1 VFIGA
6 QVQTVMISRIV
17 SFALAQRFVILIAAL
32 AVIAWGVIAFR
43 RLPIDAY
50 PDLSPPH
57 VEIITQWPG
66 HAAEEIERLIS
77 IPLEVEMN
85 GIPKIE
91 ALRSISLYG
100 LSALE
105 MNFQYDID
113 PYFAREQ
120 AFERMADATLPNGVT
135 PGVSPLFSPSGLV
148 YRYVLVSPDRTPQEL
163 KVIEAWLL
171 ERRYRAVPGV
181 ADDSGFGGTTMQYQ
195 VLLNPN
201 RLFSYGVTVPQ
212 VFQQLSVN
220 NSNAGGGFYSQG
232 GQFYY
237 IRGLGLVKTTEDIGN
252 VVLATNNGIPT
263 YVKDVA
269 KVEIGPAVRLG
280 EFGYMKQDDAVEGV
294 ILMRV
299 GEQAQ
304 VVLKRVEELTRQLN
318 EHVLPPDVKI
328 VPYYDRSS
336 LVDET
341 TQTVERNLVRG
352 MLLVLIVLGLFL
364 FNLRTAVIVALTIPF
379 ALMFAF
385 ICLDWRHIP
394 ANLLSIGAIDFG
406 ILVDGAVVMVENVF
420 RELALRHDRDY
431 DLIKVIRAAAHD
443 VERPIFYAGA
453 VIIAGYLPIY
463 ALAGPSGRLFQPM
476 ADTMSF
482 ALVGSIVCALV
493 VLPVLCSYLLRG
505 KIKEPHFSLFDP
517 IRRGYGVL
525 LRGCLRFRTLALI
538 VLLSIF
544 ALSLLLIPRIG
555 AEFMPH
561 LDEGALW
568 MRATAPYTISFE
580 EASKLSPQIRDIL
593 RSFPQVTTVANELGR
608 PDDGTDSTGFFN
620 NEFYIGL
627 KPYDDSAWQGTIR
640 TKKQLVDAI
649 NTKMSA
655 FPGVIFNYTQPAED
669 AVDEAE
675 TGLKSLLAVK
685 IFGADLATLEENARK
700 VKRIISQVPG
710 IADITVVR
718 ELGQPSLTIVPNRE
732 QIARYGLNVDDVNTI
747 VETAIGG
754 KAASQVIQGERQ
766 FDLLVRMQE
775 PFRKDMDSI
784 RNLLIA
790 TPGGQHLPLSQ
801 FADIKI
807 NNSASFIYRE
817 SNSRFIGVQFS
828 VRNRD
833 LAGAVQEAKREVE
846 RQVKLPVG
854 YTFDW
859 GGEYKDYLQAREQM
873 KIIAP
878 LTVVLILLIL
888 FALYGNLKFP
898 LIILFSVLVTE
909 PVGGLLALWLT
920 GTNFSVSSGLGFVA
934 LMGVAVLTSV
944 ILYSFINK
952 LRLEGMDIAKATYQA
967 SLMRLRPIMMT
978 ALVACLGLLPA
989 AMSTGIGSDS
999 QKPFAIVI
1007 VGGLASRLLLSIFLS
1022 PVLYSVVARKDD
1034 VLKV

>member
-1 VFIGA
+1 
-6 QVQTVMISRIV
+6 MISRIV
-17 SFALAQRFVILIAAL
+17 SFALAQRFVILMAVL
-32 AVIAWGVIAFR
+32 AVIVWGVISFR
-43 RLPIDAY
+43 KLPIDAY

-66 HAAEEIERLIS
+66 HAAEEVERLIS

-85 GIPKIE
+85 GIPKVE

-100 LSALE
+100 LSAIE
-105 MNFQYDID
+105 MNFEYSTD

-120 AFERMADATLPNGVT
+120 AFERIPNATLPMGVT
-135 PGVSPLFSPSGLV
+135 PGISPLFSPSGLV
-148 YRYVLVSPDRTPQEL
+148 YRYVLTSPDRTPQEL
-163 KVIEAWLL
+163 KIIEDWVL

-181 ADDSGFGGTTMQYQ
+181 ADDSGLGGTTMQYQ
-195 VLLNPN
+195 VLLDPDK
-201 RLFSYGVTVPQ
+201 LFAHGITVPQ
-212 VFQQLSVN
+212 VVQQLSTN

-237 IRGLGLVKTTEDIGN
+237 VRGLGLVKTTEDIGN
-252 VVLATNNGIPT
+252 IVLSTNNGIPT

-269 KVEIGPAVRLG
+269 KVETGSAVRLG
-280 EFGYMKQDDAVEGV
+280 QFGYMKQDDAVEGV

-304 VVLKRVEELTRQLN
+304 TVLKGVQSLTKELNQ
-318 EHVLPPDVKI
+318 HVLPPDVKI

-364 FNLRTAVIVALTIPF
+364 FNIRTAVIVALTIPF

-420 RELALRHDRDY
+420 RELALRHDEEY
-431 DLIKVIRAAAHD
+431 DLIDVIRAAAHD
-443 VERPIFYAGA
+443 VERPIFYAVA

-463 ALAGPSGRLFQPM
+463 ALSGPSGRLFQPM
-476 ADTMSF
+476 ADTMGF
-482 ALVGSIVCALV
+482 ALLGSVICALV
-493 VLPVLCSYLLRG
+493 VLPVLCSYFLRG
-505 KIKEPHFSLFDP
+505 KIKEPEVFFFEW
-517 IRRGYGVL
+517 IRRGYGAVL
-525 LRGCLRFRTLALI
+525 GCCLRNRTVSLV

-544 ALSLLLIPRIG
+544 AASLLLIPLIG

-568 MRATAPYTISFE
+568 MRATAPYTISFD
-580 EASKLSPQIRDIL
+580 EATKLSPQIRQIL
-593 RSFPQVTTVANELGR
+593 RTFPQVTTVANELGR
-608 PDDGTDSTGFFN
+608 PDDGTDPTGFFN

-627 KPYDDSAWQGTIR
+627 KTYGDSAWQGDIR
-640 TKKQLVDAI
+640 TKKQLIAAI
-649 NTKMSA
+649 DKKMSA

-685 IFGADLATLEENARK
+685 IFGGDLATLEENAKK
-700 VKRIISQVPG
+700 VKRIISKVPG
-710 IADITVVR
+710 ITDITVVR
-718 ELGQPSLTIVPNRE
+718 ELGQPSLTVVPNRE
-732 QIARYGLNVDDVNTI
+732 KIAEYGLNVDDVNTI
-747 VETAIGG
+747 VSTAIGG
-754 KAASQVIQGERQ
+754 TAASQVVQGERQ
-766 FDLLVRMQE
+766 FDLQVRMQE
-775 PFRKDMDSI
+775 PFRKDMNSI
-784 RNLLIA
+784 KDLLIA
-790 TPGGQHLPLSQ
+790 TPDGQHLPLSQ
-801 FADIKI
+801 FADIQVA
-807 NNSASFIYRE
+807 NSASFIYRE

-828 VRNRD
+828 VENRD
-833 LAGAVQEAKREVE
+833 LAGAVEEARREVE
-846 RQVKLPVG
+846 KQMKLPVG

-859 GGEYKDYLQAREQM
+859 GGEYKDYLAAREQM

-878 LTVVLILLIL
+878 LTVLLILLIL

-952 LRLEGMDIAKATYQA
+952 LRLEGMDIATATYQA

-978 ALVACLGLLPA
+978 AVVACLGLLPA

-1022 PVLYSVVARKDD
+1022 PVLYSVVASEKD

>member
-1 VFIGA
+1 
-6 QVQTVMISRIV
+6 MISRIV
-17 SFALAQRFVILIAAL
+17 SFALSQRFVILTAAL
-32 AVIAWGVIAFR
+32 AVIVWGVIAFQ

-66 HAAEEIERLIS
+66 HAAEEVERLIS

-105 MNFQYDID
+105 MNFEYDLD

-120 AFERMADATLPNGVT
+120 AFERLANVTLPNGVT
-135 PGVSPLFSPSGLV
+135 PTVSPLFSPSGLV

-163 KVIEAWLL
+163 KIIEDWVL

-181 ADDSGFGGTTMQYQ
+181 ADDSGLGGTTMQYQ
-195 VLLNPN
+195 VLLDPN
-201 RLFSYGVTVPQ
+201 RLFAHGITVPQ
-212 VFQQLSVN
+212 VVQQLSTN

-237 IRGLGLVKTTEDIGN
+237 VRGLGMVKTTEDIGN
-252 VVLATNNGIPT
+252 IVLSTNSGIPT

-269 KVEIGPAVRLG
+269 KVQIGSAVRLG

-304 VVLKRVEELTRQLN
+304 VVLKRVEEKTKELN

-328 VPYYDRSS
+328 VPFYDRST
-336 LVDET
+336 LVQET
-341 TQTVERNLVRG
+341 TKTVERNLLRG
-352 MLLVLIVLGLFL
+352 MLLVLIILGLFL
-364 FNLRTAVIVALTIPF
+364 FNVRTAIIVAITIPF

-420 RELALRHDRDY
+420 RELAERHDQDY
-431 DLIKVIRAAAHD
+431 NLIDVIRSAARD
-443 VERPIFYAGA
+443 VERPIFYGVA

-482 ALVGSIVCALV
+482 ALLGSVICALV
-493 VLPVLCSYLLRG
+493 ILPVLCSYLLRG
-505 KIKEPHFSLFDP
+505 RIMEPKFDLFAP
-517 IRRGYGVL
+517 IRRVYGVL
-525 LRGCLRFRTLALI
+525 LGWCLRYRTVSLVI
-538 VLLSIF
+538 LLSIF
-544 ALSLLLIPRIG
+544 AASLLLIPLIG

-568 MRATAPYTISFE
+568 MRATAPYTISFD
-580 EASKLSPQIRDIL
+580 EASRLSPQIRDIL

-608 PDDGTDSTGFFN
+608 PDDGTDPTGFFN

-627 KPYDDSAWQGTIR
+627 KPYDDSAWQGAIT

-649 NTKMSA
+649 NTKMLA

-685 IFGADLATLEENARK
+685 IFGGDLATLEDNAKK
-700 VKRIISQVPG
+700 VKRIISKVPG
-710 IADITVVR
+710 ITDITVVR
-718 ELGQPSLTIVPNRE
+718 ELGQPSLTITPNRE
-732 QIARYGLNVDDVNTI
+732 KIARYGLNVDDVNTI

-754 KAASQVIQGERQ
+754 KAASQVVQGERQ

-775 PFRKDMDSI
+775 PYRKDMEAI
-784 RNLLIA
+784 KNLLIA
-790 TPGGQHLPLSQ
+790 TPDGQHLPLSQ
-801 FADIKI
+801 FADIRI
-807 NNSASFIYRE
+807 QNSASFIYRE

-833 LAGAVQEAKREVE
+833 LAGAVEEAKREVE

-859 GGEYKDYLQAREQM
+859 GGEYKDYLAAREQM

-878 LTVVLILLIL
+878 LTVLLILLIL

-898 LIILFSVLVTE
+898 LIILLSVLVTE

-952 LRLEGMDIAKATYQA
+952 LRLEGMDIATATYQA

-1022 PVLYSVVARKDD
+1022 PVLYAVVARDTD

>member
-1 VFIGA
+1 
-6 QVQTVMISRIV
+6 
-17 SFALAQRFVILIAAL
+17 
-32 AVIAWGVIAFR
+32 VIAWGIISFR

-105 MNFQYDID
+105 MNFEYEVD

-120 AFERMADATLPNGVT
+120 AFERLANVTLPAGVAA
-135 PGVSPLFSPSGLV
+135 GVSPLFSPSGLV
-148 YRYVLVSPDRTPQEL
+148 YRYVLTSPDRTPQEL
-163 KVIEAWLL
+163 KIIEDWVL
-171 ERRYRAVPGV
+171 ERRYRAVSGV
-181 ADDSGFGGTTMQYQ
+181 ADDSSLGGTTMQYQ
-195 VLLNPN
+195 VLLDPN
-201 RLFSYGVTVPQ
+201 RLFAHGITVPQ
-212 VFQQLSVN
+212 VVQQLSVN

-237 IRGLGLVKTTEDIGN
+237 VRGLGQVKTTEDIGN
-252 VVLATNNGIPT
+252 IVLATKDGTPT

-269 KVEIGPAVRLG
+269 KVEIGSAVRLG
-280 EFGYMKQDDAVEGV
+280 QFGYMKKDDAVEGV

-304 VVLKRVEELTRQLN
+304 VVLKRIEDLTKDLN
-318 EHVLPPDVKI
+318 QHVLPPDVKI
-328 VPYYDRSS
+328 VPFYDRST
-336 LVDET
+336 LVEET
-341 TQTVERNLVRG
+341 KQTVERNLLRG
-352 MLLVLIVLGLFL
+352 MLLVLLILGLFL
-364 FNLRTAVIVALTIPF
+364 FNVRTALIVALTIPF

-420 RELALRHDRDY
+420 RELALRHDREY
-431 DLIKVIRAAAHD
+431 NLIDVIRNAARD
-443 VERPIFYAGA
+443 VERPIFYAVA

-482 ALVGSIVCALV
+482 ALVGSVICALV
-493 VLPVLCSYLLRG
+493 ILPVLCSYLLRG
-505 KIKEPHFSLFDP
+505 RIREPKFDLFDP
-517 IRRGYGVL
+517 IRRGYAVL
-525 LRGCLRFRTLALI
+525 LRWSLQYRVVSLI
-538 VLLSIF
+538 ILLSIF
-544 ALSLLLIPRIG
+544 GASLLLIPHIG

-580 EASKLSPQIRDIL
+580 EASKLSPQIRNIL
-593 RSFPQVTTVANELGR
+593 LSFPQVTTVANELGR
-608 PDDGTDSTGFFN
+608 PDDGTDPTGFFN
-620 NEFYIGL
+620 NEFFIGL
-627 KPYDDSAWQGTIR
+627 KPYDNSAWTGTIQ
-640 TKKQLVDAI
+640 TKKQLVEAI
-649 NTKMSA
+649 DTKMSA
-655 FPGVIFNYTQPAED
+655 FPGIIFNYTQPAED

-675 TGLKSLLAVK
+675 TGLKSSLAVK
-685 IFGADLATLEENARK
+685 IFGGDLATLEDNAKK

-710 IADITVVR
+710 ITNITVVR

-732 QIARYGLNVDDVNTI
+732 EIARFGLNVDDVNTI

-775 PFRKDMDSI
+775 PYRKDMDSI
-784 RNLLIA
+784 KNLLIA
-790 TPGGQHLPLSQ
+790 TPDGQHLPLSQ
-801 FADIKI
+801 FADIQI
-807 NNSASFIYRE
+807 QNSASFIYRE

-828 VRNRD
+828 VQNRD
-833 LAGAVQEAKREVE
+833 LAGAVEEAKREVE
-846 RQVKLPVG
+846 RQMSLPAG

-859 GGEYKDYLQAREQM
+859 GGEYKDYTTARDQM

-888 FALYGNLKFP
+888 FLLYGNLKFP
-898 LIILFSVLVTE
+898 LIILFGVLVTQ
-909 PVGGLLALWLT
+909 PVGGLLALWWT
-920 GTNFSVSSGLGFVA
+920 GTTFSVSSALGFVA

-952 LRLEGMDIAKATYQA
+952 LRLEGMDTATAVYQA
-967 SLMRLRPIMMT
+967 SVMRLRPITMT
-978 ALVACLGLLPA
+978 AMVACLGLLPA

-1022 PVLYSVVARKDD
+1022 PILYSLVAREDD

>member
-1 VFIGA
+1 
-6 QVQTVMISRIV
+6 MISRIV
-17 SFALAQRFVILIAAL
+17 SFALSQRFVILMAAL
-32 AVIAWGVIAFR
+32 AVIVWGVISFS

-66 HAAEEIERLIS
+66 HAAEEIERRIS

-120 AFERMADATLPNGVT
+120 AFERMADATLPDGIT
-135 PGVSPLFSPSGLV
+135 PSVSPLFSPSGLI

-163 KVIEAWLL
+163 KIIEDWVL

-181 ADDSGFGGTTMQYQ
+181 ADDSSLGGTTMQYQ
-195 VLLNPN
+195 VLLDPN
-201 RLFSYGVTVPQ
+201 RLFAHGVTVPQ
-212 VFQQLSVN
+212 VVQQLSVN

-237 IRGLGLVKTTEDIGN
+237 VRGLGEVKTTEDIGN
-252 VVLATNNGIPT
+252 VVVATSNGTPT

-280 EFGYMKQDDAVEGV
+280 QFGYMKQDDAVEGV

-304 VVLKRVEELTRQLN
+304 GVLKGVQDLTKELNQ
-318 EHVLPPDVKI
+318 HVLPPDVKI
-328 VPYYDRSS
+328 VPYYDRSA
-336 LVDET
+336 LVEET
-341 TQTVERNLVRG
+341 TQTVERNLIRG
-352 MLLVLIVLGLFL
+352 MLLVLIILGLFL
-364 FNLRTAVIVALTIPF
+364 FNVRTAIIVALTIPF

-420 RELALRHDRDY
+420 RELALRNHGDNPPEY
-431 DLIKVIRAAAHD
+431 NLIEVIRSAARD
-443 VERPIFYAGA
+443 VERPIFYAVA

-482 ALVGSIVCALV
+482 ALVGSMICALV
-493 VLPVLCSYLLRG
+493 ILPVLCSYLLRG
-505 KIKEPHFSLFDP
+505 KIKEPKFDLFSP

-525 LRGCLRFRTLALI
+525 LAWCLRYRAVSLTI
-538 VLLSIF
+538 LLSIF
-544 ALSLLLIPRIG
+544 AVSLFLIPHIG

-568 MRATAPYTISFE
+568 MRATAPYTISFD

-608 PDDGTDSTGFFN
+608 PDDGTDPTGFFN
-620 NEFYIGL
+620 NEFFIGL
-627 KPYDDSAWQGTIR
+627 KSYNDSAWQGTIH
-640 TKKQLVDAI
+640 TKKELVEAI

-655 FPGVIFNYTQPAED
+655 FPGIIFNYTQPAED

-675 TGLKSLLAVK
+675 TGLKSSLAVK
-685 IFGADLATLEENARK
+685 IFGGDLATLEDNAKK
-700 VKRIISQVPG
+700 VKRIIAQVPG
-710 IADITVVR
+710 ITDITVVR
-718 ELGQPSLTIVPNRE
+718 ELGQPSLTIVPNRAE
-732 QIARYGLNVDDVNTI
+732 IARYGLNVDDVNTI

-766 FDLLVRMQE
+766 FDLQVRMQE
-775 PFRKDMDSI
+775 PYRKDMNSI
-784 RNLLIA
+784 KNLLIA
-790 TPGGQHLPLSQ
+790 TPDGQHLPLSQ
-801 FADIKI
+801 FADIQI
-807 NNSASFIYRE
+807 HNSASFIYRE
-817 SNSRFIGVQFS
+817 SNARFIGVQFS
-828 VRNRD
+828 VQNRD
-833 LAGAVQEAKREVE
+833 LAGAVEEAKREVE

-859 GGEYKDYLQAREQM
+859 GGEYKDYLAARDQM

-952 LRLEGMDIAKATYQA
+952 LRLEGMDIATAAYQA
-967 SLMRLRPIMMT
+967 SVMRLRPITMT
-978 ALVACLGLLPA
+978 AMVACLGLLPA

-1022 PVLYSVVARKDD
+1022 PILYSLVAREDD

>member
-1 VFIGA
+1 MIG
-6 QVQTVMISRIV
+6 RIV
-17 SFALAQRFVILIAAL
+17 SFALSQRFVIIMAAL
-32 AVIAWGVIAFR
+32 ALMFWGAVSFQK
-43 RLPIDAY
+43 LPIDAY

-66 HAAEEIERLIS
+66 HAAEEVERLIS

-105 MNFQYDID
+105 MNFEYETD
-113 PYFAREQ
+113 PYFVREQ
-120 AFERMADATLPNGVT
+120 AFERMANATLPNGIS
-135 PGVSPLFSPSGLV
+135 PGVSPLFSPSGLI
-148 YRYVLVSPDRTPQEL
+148 YRYVLVSSDRTPQEL
-163 KVIEAWLL
+163 KTIEQWML
-171 ERRYRAVPGV
+171 ERRYRAIPGV
-181 ADDSGFGGTTMQYQ
+181 ADDSSLGGTTMQYQ
-195 VLLNPN
+195 VKLNPY
-201 RLFSYGVTVPQ
+201 RLFSRGVTVPQ
-212 VFQQLSVN
+212 IFQQLSTN

-252 VVLATNNGIPT
+252 VVVATNNGIPT
-263 YVKDVA
+263 YIKDVA
-269 KVEIGPAVRLG
+269 KVEIGDAVRLG

-304 VVLKRVEELTRQLN
+304 VVLKRVEALTKELN
-318 EHVLPPDVKI
+318 DHVLPPDVKI
-328 VPYYDRSS
+328 IPYYDRSG
-336 LVDET
+336 LIAET
-341 TQTVERNLVRG
+341 TTTVEENLIRG
-352 MLLVLIVLGLFL
+352 MVLVLIVLGIFL
-364 FNLRTAVIVALTIPF
+364 FNIRAAIIVAITIPF
-379 ALMFAF
+379 ALMFSF

-420 RELALRHDRDY
+420 RELAAREGQEY
-431 DLIKVIRAAAHD
+431 DLIYVIRAAAKD
-443 VERPIFYAGA
+443 VERPIFYAVA

-463 ALAGPSGRLFQPM
+463 VLTGPSGKLFQPM
-476 ADTMSF
+476 ADTMGF
-482 ALVGSIVCALV
+482 ALVGSVICALIL
-493 VLPVLCSYLLRG
+493 LPVLCSYLLRG
-505 KIKEPHFSLFDP
+505 KIHEPRVSFFDY

-525 LRGCLRFRTLALI
+525 LGWCLRNRT
-538 VLLSIF
+538 VSTVMLLSVF
-544 ALSLLLIPRIG
+544 AASLLLIPLIG

-593 RSFPQVTTVANELGR
+593 RTFPQVTTVANELGR

-620 NEFYIGL
+620 NEYYIGL
-627 KPYDDSAWQGTIR
+627 KPYSDGAWNGKVR
-640 TKKQLVDAI
+640 NKKLLVDAI
-649 NTKMSA
+649 NEKMSA
-655 FPGVIFNYTQPAED
+655 FPGVIFNFTQPAED

-675 TGLKSLLAVK
+675 TGLKSSLAVK
-685 IFGADLATLEENARK
+685 IFGGDLATLEENARK
-700 VKRIISQVPG
+700 VKRIISKVPG
-710 IADITVVR
+710 IVDITVVR
-718 ELGQPSLTIVPNRE
+718 ELGQPSLIVTPNRDK
-732 QIARYGLNVDDVNTI
+732 IAQYGLNVDDVNTM
-747 VETAIGG
+747 VETAMGG

-766 FDLLVRMQE
+766 FDLIVRMQE
-775 PFRKDMDSI
+775 PFRKDADAI

-790 TPGGQHLPLSQ
+790 TPNGQHLPLSQ
-801 FADIKI
+801 FADIKVD
-807 NNSASFIYRE
+807 NGASFIYRE

-833 LAGAVQEAKREVE
+833 LAGAVEEARREVDK
-846 RQVKLPVG
+846 QMKLPLG

-859 GGEYKDYLQAREQM
+859 GGEYKDYLAAREQM
-873 KIIAP
+873 KVIAP
-878 LTVVLILLIL
+878 LTIVLILLIL

-909 PVGGLLALWLT
+909 PVGGLLALWYT

-952 LRLEGMDIAKATYQA
+952 LRLGGMDIVTATYEA
-967 SLMRLRPIMMT
+967 SLLRLRPIMMT
-978 ALVACLGLLPA
+978 ALVACIGLLPA
-989 AMSTGIGSDS
+989 ATSTGIGSDS

-1007 VGGLASRLLLSIFLS
+1007 VGGLLSRLLLSIFLA
-1022 PVLYSVVARKDD
+1022 PVLYAIVARHDD